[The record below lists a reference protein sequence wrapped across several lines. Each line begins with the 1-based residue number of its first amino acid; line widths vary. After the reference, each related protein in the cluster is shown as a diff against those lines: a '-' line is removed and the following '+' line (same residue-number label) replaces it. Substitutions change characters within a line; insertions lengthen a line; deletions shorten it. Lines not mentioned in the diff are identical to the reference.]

1 MDVEA
6 AAETVAA
13 ASPSSTSQ
21 TSTAAPSAAP
31 APTSA
36 PAAATESQAAAAPE
50 PQAAAAVDSVLL
62 ECSLGELLGSTSP
75 AALGAA
81 YTLLRMRAQH
91 EHAAERPLMA
101 ILLPEQ
107 DIRKPKVQQSK
118 REAMVAAVLD
128 WACGDAAERS
138 RGLHA
143 VQSAVTDFLVPALV
157 AVQLKPTLSKGITDM
172 PGYLLQHR
180 LPKQLLNKAR
190 DVALRTF
197 PSPLE
202 VLDLACALIAECS
215 CEHYSFPQTEAI
227 KGAVQT
233 AASIATAR
241 LSRPRRAGLV
251 DSSAR
256 FLAENSSRRRLRT
269 TENGVSYGANTK
281 AVARLHDS
289 TSRAVLSI
297 SPGSTALVQS
307 VCLRLDGSDR
317 FVLLEKPLTA
327 SAAEC
332 ESMKPVSVRINTS
345 YIGSSSEGAD
355 RTTVQLT
362 FECTRS
368 TSSSSSSSSSHSA
381 APPEPQAP
389 LSDEVALNRA
399 ESALSTLQ
407 PVLDAVQQQQQ
418 QQSGASVPA
427 ARRLTLH
434 DVTSP
439 LAGRGEITLLRFG
452 IAANSSDILVQ
463 DSLQGLTDEQRRAAL
478 SLQGLS
484 GSWVGVDPGYTRFLT
499 VYCAASG
506 HVYYV
511 GEGFASELE
520 RLYVRPIAKMQSQ
533 YDKVS
538 ILSGGSVDMSHV

>member
-1 MDVEA
+1 M
-6 AAETVAA
+6 
-13 ASPSSTSQ
+13 
-21 TSTAAPSAAP
+21 
-31 APTSA
+31 
-36 PAAATESQAAAAPE
+36 
-50 PQAAAAVDSVLL
+50 DSVLL
-62 ECSLGELLGSTSP
+62 ECSLAELLSGTSQ
-75 AALGAA
+75 ATLGAA

-91 EHAAERPLMA
+91 EHADERPLMA
-101 ILLPEQ
+101 VLLPEH

-118 REAMVAAVLD
+118 REAMVKALLD
-128 WACGDAAERS
+128 WACGDVAERS

-143 VQSAVTDFLVPALV
+143 VQSAVNDCLVPALV
-157 AVQLKPTLSKGITDM
+157 AVQLKPTLSKGISDM
-172 PGYLLQHR
+172 PGYLLHHR
-180 LPKQLLNKAR
+180 LPKQLLNTSR
-190 DVALRTF
+190 TEALRTF
-197 PSPLE
+197 PRPAD

-215 CEHYSFPQTEAI
+215 CEHYSAPQTEAI

-241 LSRPRRAGLV
+241 LSTPRRGGLV
-251 DSSAR
+251 DSKAC
-256 FLAENSSRRRLRT
+256 FLAEHSSRRRLKC
-269 TENGVSYGANTK
+269 TEGGVAYGANAK
-281 AVARLHDS
+281 AVAQVRDCS
-289 TSRAVLSI
+289 GSAVLSI

-317 FVLLEKPLTA
+317 VVSLEKPLTV
-327 SAAEC
+327 SAAQC

-345 YIGSSSEGAD
+345 YIGSSSDGAD
-355 RTTVQLT
+355 RTVVQLT
-362 FECTRS
+362 FEGTSS
-368 TSSSSSSSSSHSA
+368 TSSSSSSSAHCA

-452 IAANSSDILVQ
+452 IASNSSHILVQ